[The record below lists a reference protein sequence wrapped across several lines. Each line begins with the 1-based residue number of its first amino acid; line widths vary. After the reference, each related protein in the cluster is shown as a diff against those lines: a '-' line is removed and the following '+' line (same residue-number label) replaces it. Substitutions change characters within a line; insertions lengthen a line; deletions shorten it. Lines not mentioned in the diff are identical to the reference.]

1 MKALSKS
8 EYSPDSSE
16 VSVISSSQWKNV
28 NFSGIFNAV
37 KNTDFMR
44 RIYFLSEYHA
54 DCIFLASDKV
64 G

>member
-28 NFSGIFNAV
+28 NLSGIFNAV
-37 KNTDFMR
+37 KNRFHED
-44 RIYFLSEYHA
+44 IYIY
-54 DCIFLASDKV
+54 IFNESIMQIASDKV